1 MSKLYE
7 LVISAWDRDCQRLWT
22 IFGAMSLINGGMVAA
37 LIAGSGRGMT
47 PSSADA
53 NAVQVVPYLGG
64 LLCILWFLAV
74 LRMAGW
80 IRWWERKL
88 IELEP
93 AYFAELREGTQS
105 LALPPDFTLFAKRK
119 GAVRAGLSTRWVGM
133 AMPGIFFIAWIFI
146 GWAGQP

>member
-7 LVISAWDRDCQRLWT
+7 LVTSAWDRDCQRLWT
-22 IFGAMSLINGGMVAA
+22 IFGAMSLINGGLVAA
-37 LIAGSGRGMT
+37 LIAGSGRVPAPTG
-47 PSSADA
+47 SAGSA
-53 NAVQVVPYLGG
+53 IRAVAHLGG

-88 IELEP
+88 IELE
-93 AYFAELREGTQS
+93 ACYFAELRKGTFP
-105 LALPPDFTLFAKRK
+105 LPADFTLFAKRK

-133 AMPGIFFIAWIFI
+133 AMPGLFLAAWAYI
-146 GWAGQP
+146 GWAS